1 MSEKAA
7 PKSAL
12 AISCTSHIVQ
22 DGLTTAVYVI
32 LPVLAQVFGL
42 SYAQV
47 GLLKG
52 LSSASQAILEF
63 ASGWISER
71 LGEARLIIVGLVM
84 SALGYGLLSFA
95 PGIIA
100 IAVCLLLV
108 GAGTALHHAPSSS
121 LIANAYDKDKR
132 SGALGIYNASGDV
145 GKLAFTGMFSLASGI
160 GLAWNQISLFYA
172 LLTFASALLVGF
184 VAMKLRQSQSEN
196 EIVEA
201 THSPSQG
208 TKGWGILDWRSFSSL
223 LATTSIDTIVQTC
236 VLVFIAFLMLAKGLS
251 LPVATAATVV
261 LLAGGVFGKA
271 GCGFLAQKLGA
282 KPAFILIQILTAIG
296 LVVLVLAPNWL
307 AMALL
312 LPLGAVLQGS
322 SSITYSFAANLIHPQ
337 KMARGYALLYSSGTL
352 AAVGSPWLFGR
363 IADVFEVGNAFY
375 LMALLVLV
383 SIPTMLPL
391 RDEKKDPAR

>member
-1 MSEKAA
+1 
-7 PKSAL
+7 
-12 AISCTSHIVQ
+12 
-22 DGLTTAVYVI
+22 
-32 LPVLAQVFGL
+32 
-42 SYAQV
+42 
-47 GLLKG
+47 
-52 LSSASQAILEF
+52 
-63 ASGWISER
+63 
-71 LGEARLIIVGLVM
+71 
-84 SALGYGLLSFA
+84 
-95 PGIIA
+95 
-100 IAVCLLLV
+100 
-108 GAGTALHHAPSSS
+108 
-121 LIANAYDKDKR
+121 
-132 SGALGIYNASGDV
+132 
-145 GKLAFTGMFSLASGI
+145 
-160 GLAWNQISLFYA
+160 
-172 LLTFASALLVGF
+172 
-184 VAMKLRQSQSEN
+184 MKLRQSQSEN

-201 THSPSQG
+201 AHSPSQG
-208 TKGWGILDWRSFSSL
+208 TKGWGILDWRSFGAL

-282 KPAFILIQILTAIG
+282 KPAFILIQVLTAIG
-296 LVVLVLAPNWL
+296 LFVLVLAPNWL

-391 RDEKKDPAR
+391 RDEKKDPTR